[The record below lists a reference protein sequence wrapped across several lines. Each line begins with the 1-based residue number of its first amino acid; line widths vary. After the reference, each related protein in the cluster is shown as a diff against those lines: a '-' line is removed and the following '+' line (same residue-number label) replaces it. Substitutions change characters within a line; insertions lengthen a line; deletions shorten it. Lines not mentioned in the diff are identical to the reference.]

1 MPPSHGEDLVEYVLV
16 HVQGIP
22 LPFESIGVRLGGR
35 AVLSSSSGE
44 WGWALSGLTDK
55 PANVIVLLLQ
65 SAFGARGA
73 GVFCSPQRSGDP
85 GYGGSAFL
93 SMNIP

>member
-22 LPFESIGVRLGGR
+22 LPFKSIGVRLGGR
-35 AVLSSSSGE
+35 AVLSSVSGE
-44 WGWALSGLTDK
+44 RGWVLSGLTDK
-55 PANVIVLLLQ
+55 PPNVIILILQ

-73 GVFCSPQRSGDP
+73 SVFHCPQ
-85 GYGGSAFL
+85 
-93 SMNIP
+93 